1 MLVFHRDI
9 FRKHLIKIAFVISIL
24 LHLLGFLSY
33 RLIGLVPLVPIRISE
48 LLKHREENER
58 RMVFELVETP
68 ESARSQHPP
77 KEAQLLSDKNTVA
90 RDQYARQDK
99 PDGAPY
105 SEGDLDIKQWP
116 EATDQM
122 AAAPAQPQREQ
133 TPQQPQQDPLVAT
146 ARNYYEYPKFS
157 RQELLKKDPSV
168 GEPQPSERA
177 PARPL
182 YDNRKFSVED
192 LGGFSFNTYA
202 WDFAPYMLEMKR
214 KVERNVFPP
223 PAFTRMGLI
232 SGETVLRFKVMPNG
246 EVKDLVVLQYT
257 GHESLK
263 ETSVNAIKNSSPFRP
278 LPADFP
284 ENYLEVTA
292 AFTYYVRR

>member
-1 MLVFHRDI
+1 MFISCRDI
-9 FRKHLIKIAFVISIL
+9 FQKHLIKIAFVLSIL

-33 RLIGLVPLVPIRISE
+33 RLLGLVPLVPIKISE
-48 LLKHREENER
+48 LLKRDDQTER

-68 ESARSQHPP
+68 ESARSEQPP
-77 KEAQLLSDKNTVA
+77 NEAQLLSDKNTVA
-90 RDQYARQDK
+90 RDQYTGKDK
-99 PDGAPY
+99 PKGAPY
-105 SEGDLDIKQWP
+105 SEGDLDIHQWP
-116 EATDQM
+116 EPAKDVASASSQPELE
-122 AAAPAQPQREQ
+122 PAQRTDSDDQRFASIGTRYE
-133 TPQQPQQDPLVAT
+133 PL
-146 ARNYYEYPKFS
+146 KFS
-157 RQELLKKDPSV
+157 RQELLKKSPSIGDV
-168 GEPQPSERA
+168 QPIERS

-182 YDNRKFSVED
+182 YDNRKFSVDD

-246 EVKDLVVLQYT
+246 EVKDLVVLKYT

-263 ETSVNAIKNSSPFRP
+263 ETSVNAIKNSAPFRP

-292 AFTYYVRR
+292 AFTYYVKR

>member
-1 MLVFHRDI
+1 MLTFHRDI
-9 FRKHLIKIAFVISIL
+9 FRKHLIQIAFVISIL
-24 LHLLGFLSY
+24 LHVLGFVSS
-33 RLIGLVPLVPIRISE
+33 RLIGLVPLVPIRLSE
-48 LLKHREENER
+48 LLKRAEQDEQ

-68 ESARSQHPP
+68 ESARSEQPP
-77 KEAQLLSDKNTVA
+77 KEARLLSDKNTIA
-90 RDQYARQDK
+90 RDQYDQKDK
-99 PDGAPY
+99 PDGDPY

-116 EATDQM
+116 EPAKDV
-122 AAAPAQPQREQ
+122 APPAAPAKVEPDQEPIANDQLLANNRI
-133 TPQQPQQDPLVAT
+133 
-146 ARNYYEYPKFS
+146 RYESPKFS
-157 RQELLKKDPSV
+157 RQELLKKNPSD
-168 GEPQPSERA
+168 GNDRWSERS
-177 PARPL
+177 PERPL
-182 YDNRKFSVED
+182 YENRKFSAED

-246 EVKDLVVLQYT
+246 EVKDLVVLQST

-263 ETSVNAIKNSSPFRP
+263 ETSVNAIKNSAPFRP